1 MDVSM
6 PVMGGMEAT
15 GLIREHEAI
24 NGIPP
29 TPIIALTAHAMIGD
43 KERCLAAGVSLLE
56 PTVAHTQMTAYVTK
70 PLRRGDLLAA
80 IAKVL
85 TKPRDVHQLYLTGA
99 DKDDTERTLSLAN
112 R

>member
-1 MDVSM
+1 
-6 PVMGGMEAT
+6 
-15 GLIREHEAI
+15 
-24 NGIPP
+24 
-29 TPIIALTAHAMIGD
+29 
-43 KERCLAAGVSLLE
+43 
-56 PTVAHTQMTAYVTK
+56 MTAYVTK

-85 TKPRDVHQLYLTGA
+85 NTKPRDVNQLYLGPNT